1 MFFFF
6 FVLNCLK
13 VETDIDFAYVRL
25 AFIAN
30 LLPKTTGL
38 GHKLLKVGVRF
49 LDFIVS
55 LHLTVFLL

>member
-6 FVLNCLK
+6 LNCLK
-13 VETDIDFAYVRL
+13 VETDIDFAYVSW

-38 GHKLLKVGVRF
+38 GHKLLKVGLRF
-49 LDFIVS
+49 LDFILS
-55 LHLTVFLL
+55 LHLAIFLL